1 MSEMFLKKGEG
12 PLGCRRLHFLNK
24 REIVIHF
31 SLGVKSQKTLLLCSG
46 FKGELGD
53 SIVAIP
59 L

>member
-12 PLGCRRLHFLNK
+12 PLGCRRLHFLDK
-24 REIVIHF
+24 GEIVIHF
-31 SLGVKSQKTLLLCSG
+31 SLGVKSQKILLCSG